1 MLGPFDIFYGHLG
14 YLMIIWDIF
23 PVLICFTKKNLATL
37 VVGRSRQ
44 SIKKSLPSSAPG
56 WPDEFVKKL
65 PKMWPNPFFAKIN
78 A

>member
-56 WPDEFVKKL
+56 
-65 PKMWPNPFFAKIN
+65 
-78 A
+78 